1 MAFQIEAFQNRYLA
15 PGQRRVDAILT
26 VTAGGELMTPP
37 QLAVGFILDKS
48 GSMQGDRIHAVIRA
62 VNAAISLLD
71 ERAWFFIVGFDSTA
85 SMLLR
90 DGQATD
96 EHKQAAAAAL
106 ATLHAAG
113 GTAMSTGLRGARVLF
128 ERYPDAIRHA
138 IFLTDG
144 KNESEPSSQVA
155 LELARCEGLFQCD
168 GWGVG
173 TDWKIGEVQE
183 IARVLLGKA
192 ALIPDPGGV
201 EAAFRGSIE
210 KARGKAFKDVRL
222 RLWTPQTASLV
233 QVKQVTPTLEEL
245 TDRTRVAGP
254 QLHEVATGAW
264 SPGESRDFH
273 VVVEV
278 QASAVGNEMLA
289 LRPSMAY
296 QEPAPG
302 GWTPREDRSST
313 GRVIAQWC
321 AEDGL
326 TSRIDEHVAHYTGQS
341 DLAEAIRKGLEQQEV
356 GNEVAATQLLG
367 RAVRIAH
374 ATQNTEMTQRL
385 TRVVEVLDPVQGTVR
400 LRRDARKAATMDL
413 QLESRTTRR
422 LAKPSPKP

>member
-1 MAFQIEAFQNRYLA
+1 
-15 PGQRRVDAILT
+15 
-26 VTAGGELMTPP
+26 
-37 QLAVGFILDKS
+37 
-48 GSMQGDRIHAVIRA
+48 
-62 VNAAISLLD
+62 
-71 ERAWFFIVGFDSTA
+71 
-85 SMLLR
+85 
-90 DGQATD
+90 
-96 EHKQAAAAAL
+96 
-106 ATLHAAG
+106 
-113 GTAMSTGLRGARVLF
+113 VLF